1 MQSQRILTNFFPHKN
16 ITYKNK
22 VYVQEV
28 YSYIDDV
35 IVTDKEFLDHNLK
48 YPIFHSRFLRTSDI
62 EIHRRH
68 EKKNTPPFIHLSASD
83 TGYLSSLRSFQTVT
97 TQQWIILW
105 LYLSLT
111 I

>member
-28 YSYIDDV
+28 YFYIDDV

-48 YPIFHSRFLRTSDI
+48 YPICHSKFLRISDI

-83 TGYLSSLRSFQTVT
+83 TDYLSSLRSFQTVT